1 MNESLPTPKPLQDRV
16 ILVTGSSQDIGKAVA
31 LDLALHGATVVLL
44 SRNARRLEAVY
55 DEIVAAGGPEP
66 AAIPMDLLETSDEQF
81 EQLALQIYKELG
93 RLDGIVHRA
102 AHLYALSPLRDQR
115 IEEWMNQFRINTVAP
130 FALTRACLPL
140 LARSPDASVVSSVGE
155 THGLKASPYWGAF
168 SVSKAGLSHLT
179 CRLLPASGTARTCG
193 STCWC
198 RDRCIRPSARV
209 PILAW
214 PRRNC
219 RRSIRCCRPSATGP
233 GRKVPVAAVKSS
245 NSIPDRVFFA
255 ELTSCEPCFC

>member
-1 MNESLPTPKPLQDRV
+1 MNESLPTSKPLQDRV
-16 ILVTGSSQDIGKAVA
+16 ILVTGSSQGIGKAVA

-93 RLDGIVHRA
+93 RLDGIVHCA

-140 LARSPDASVVSSVGE
+140 LARSPDASVVFVGE

-179 CRLLPASGTARTCG
+179 QIAASEWDCYPNLRVNLLVPGPVHSPQRTRTHPGVAKTELPSIDTLLPAFRYWAGSESAGRSGE
-193 STCWC
+193 
-198 RDRCIRPSARV
+198 IV
-209 PILAW
+209 
-214 PRRNC
+214 
-219 RRSIRCCRPSATGP
+219 
-233 GRKVPVAAVKSS
+233 
-245 NSIPDRVFFA
+245 
-255 ELTSCEPCFC
+255 ELNP